1 MDPRIID
8 ALRSTIAGLLEAH
21 PELADDEALRAD
33 TLEGATDL
41 HWIVS
46 RLIVTR
52 REDLAEEGA
61 MRKLAADYLAR
72 AAAAE
77 RRAEAKRAL
86 LHSLMDAAHLH
97 KIKVVEGTATV
108 VPGRPGVTITDEA
121 ALPEWAWR
129 VKREVSKTAIA
140 DAFKDGLPCPGAV
153 MSNGAPHLRIT

>member
-1 MDPRIID
+1 MDPRIIT
-8 ALRSTIAGLLEAH
+8 ALRSTIAGLIEAH
-21 PELADDEALRAD
+21 PELAEDEALRAD

-46 RLIVTR
+46 RLIVTA
-52 REDLAEEGA
+52 REDQATEAA
-61 MRKLAADYLAR
+61 MRDLAKTYLAR

-77 RRAEAKRAL
+77 RRHEAKRAL
-86 LHSLMDAAHLH
+86 LMSLLDAAGLP
-97 KIKVVEGTATV
+97 KIKVVEGTAAI
-108 VPGRPGVTITDEA
+108 VPGRPGVLVTDPD

-153 MSNGAPHLRIT
+153 ETNGAPHLRIT